1 MPRGSKLDLGSHS
14 ARSCAGKSDDTA
26 SSLGNFQFCK
36 SASQVQL
43 QRALI
48 WGDGVG
54 WRNVKADLVYKLQ
67 QVTMLPWLKLRR
79 VSKDL
84 CKLSAAYLLHYLGLA
99 KGKPFPV
106 RLQEPA
112 SKRCTLHLVKVTPMS
127 RSSAMTCMLSEQ
139 TKRDMLLLI
148 LVW

>member
-1 MPRGSKLDLGSHS
+1 MKECQS
-14 ARSCAGKSDDTA
+14 RSGLQIAASDNA
-26 SSLGNFQFCK
+26 
-36 SASQVQL
+36 AV
-43 QRALI
+43 
-48 WGDGVG
+48 V
-54 WRNVKADLVYKLQ
+54 
-67 QVTMLPWLKLRR
+67 KLRR

-84 CKLSAAYLLHYLGLA
+84 CKLLAAYLLHYLGLA

-106 RLQEPA
+106 GLQEPA

-148 LVW
+148 LV